1 MTMGVSPIRN
11 SNSLPIDFSSLS
23 AKSGGYNGLG
33 SGGNST
39 IDPSTLLFG
48 NQGQTQVNFAPP
60 NSTDSSTSGVN
71 AASGNTASG
80 LVEQIMSLL
89 KQLMQ
94 MLMQNNNASG
104 NPQAD
109 SSTPGVGSGNSV
121 GGGDTGSSLASGDGG
136 DETSGVGNGGLGDA
150 GSTPTTSAAD
160 GVPSDTSLTGS
171 GGLHLPQQ
179 LEQYRGDIM
188 DAAKA
193 TGVPPSVIA
202 GQIWAESRGQLN
214 AATTNVNG
222 KADAGLMQV
231 NADTFKSLQ
240 QQNPGLL
247 GNDVNDSHTNIMAG
261 ALYLRDQN
269 KEFGDMGAALRAYN
283 SGPDKVNKADLS
295 DTGGV
300 GGSSYPADVL
310 NFAKIIESGQGNLPA

>member
-1 MTMGVSPIRN
+1 M
-11 SNSLPIDFSSLS
+11 
-23 AKSGGYNGLG
+23 
-33 SGGNST
+33 
-39 IDPSTLLFG
+39 LFAS
-48 NQGQTQVNFAPP
+48 QGQTPVNFAPP
-60 NSTDSSTSGVN
+60 DSADSSTRGVG
-71 AASGNTASG
+71 AASGNSASG

-89 KQLMQ
+89 KELMQ
-94 MLMQNNNASG
+94 MLTQNKDASG
-104 NPQAD
+104 NAQTDPSMKGAGGSD
-109 SSTPGVGSGNSV
+109 SP
-121 GGGDTGSSLASGDGG
+121 GGGGGGSVESGGSDPASYAGK
-136 DETSGVGNGGLGDA
+136 GGLGDA

-160 GVPSDTSLTGS
+160 GASSDTSLSGS

-247 GNDVNDSHTNIMAG
+247 GNDVNDPHTNIMAG
-261 ALYLRDQN
+261 ALYLREQN

-300 GGSSYPADVL
+300 GGSSYPSDVL
-310 NFAKIIESGQGNLPA
+310 SFAKIIESGQGNLPA